1 MGGCMKAWPLPT
13 LGGPGGEC
21 SGRAVLDLIVNPVSA
36 TQHSVTWGRTWH
48 LWASVPPIYTMES
61 RVHSRQGGGEDETW
75 RLARGSVRHVAAS
88 RHWCLCRFGGTP
100 AGLHREL
107 HVESLGA
114 LEAVTGQKGWG
125 GGEALFLSWNFFPLV
140 IFSQTLAILC
150 AWRPFVSR
158 LPARIQGSHWDGKS
172 PFPSIQGCVGSKTP
186 QAVPGVGSRLRRP
199 QGVRGRTRNAA
210 ASGGGVALIP
220 LQVTP

>member
-61 RVHSRQGGGEDETW
+61 RVRSRQGGGEDETW

-125 GGEALFLSWNFFPLV
+125 GGG
-140 IFSQTLAILC
+140 
-150 AWRPFVSR
+150 FVSELELFSTCHLQPNTSHPLR
-158 LPARIQGSHWDGKS
+158 LEAICVSS
-172 PFPSIQGCVGSKTP
+172 PCTY
-186 QAVPGVGSRLRRP
+186 PGLSLRWQEP
-199 QGVRGRTRNAA
+199 LPLHSGLRG
-210 ASGGGVALIP
+210 
-220 LQVTP
+220 Q